1 MFNSKIIFKSANY
14 NIYRLYVLSPI
25 RLPMSRHGIMDL
37 CYISKN
43 VVPVRVIIKH
53 ILRRSKSI
61 KMIVGFII
69 DITTSIS
76 RDLEQFF
83 VHNLYFKNKNYP
95 EDRNVLYF
103 HKILRVRSNIGETNL
118 QRKF

>member
-1 MFNSKIIFKSANY
+1 M
-14 NIYRLYVLSPI
+14 
-25 RLPMSRHGIMDL
+25 
-37 CYISKN
+37 
-43 VVPVRVIIKH
+43 IIKH

-103 HKILRVRSNIGETNL
+103 HKILRERSNIGETNL